1 MNEETINVA
10 EAKKHFSEL
19 LGRVAYSKKHILI
32 TKRGKPMARLI
43 PAGEVAVHLGNAHG
57 WLEDDDP
64 FFDAIDGIVQ
74 DRSMHVPRIIKE
86 TPAE

>member
-19 LGRVAYSKKHILI
+19 LGRVAYRKKPILI
-32 TKRGKPMARLI
+32 TKRGKPMARLV
-43 PAGEVAVHLGNAHG
+43 PAEEVTVHLVDAHG
-57 WLEDDDP
+57 WLDDDDP

-74 DRSMHVPRIIKE
+74 DRSSHIPRIMKE
-86 TPAE
+86 TLA

>member
-1 MNEETINVA
+1 MNEETISVA

-19 LGRVAYSKKHILI
+19 LGRVVYSKKQILI

-43 PAGEVAVHLGNAHG
+43 PAKEVAVHLGNARG

-64 FFDAIDGIVQ
+64 FFDAIDDIV
-74 DRSMHVPRIIKE
+74 KE
-86 TPAE
+86 REPL

>member
-1 MNEETINVA
+1 MNDEKINVA

-19 LGRVAYSKKHILI
+19 LGEVAYGKKRIII

-43 PAGEVAVHLGNAHG
+43 PAEEDSVHLSYAHG

-64 FFDAIDGIVQ
+64 FFATIERIVRE
-74 DRSMHVPRIIKE
+74 RSKHASRIIRE
-86 TPAE
+86 ES

>member
-19 LGRVAYSKKHILI
+19 LGRVAYSKKQILI
-32 TKRGKPMARLI
+32 TKRGKPMARLV
-43 PAGEVAVHLGNAHG
+43 PAESLTVHLGNAHG

-74 DRSMHVPRIIKE
+74 DRSMHVPRIMQE